1 MHGAWGPAVGQEQQG
16 RARNNRAGLGR
27 QSHTVVLLRLGEDW
41 GMPGLAEDILSSWVG
56 ECLTQTPCSVIPRL
70 HPDAPQSSDWAKN
83 EGVEQGCS

>member
-41 GMPGLAEDILSSWVG
+41 GMPGLAEDILSFLGRGVSDTDPLL
-56 ECLTQTPCSVIPRL
+56 C
-70 HPDAPQSSDWAKN
+70 DPQVTS
-83 EGVEQGCS
+83 